1 MRYVSGYR
9 NLLETIFKYGFK
21 GFQDEL
27 RNRKTLWSVHDFKGA
42 FSSQGTFGTS
52 ISDIPEY
59 ISICKIA
66 SEEPEV
72 LSKFK
77 RCYEYRLVLEH
88 VTRYQGQQYL
98 SFIENDKGILDV
110 LEFVSEKEIGEPFRY
125 CYRNLGSL
133 SPTQIRYAKIVR
145 DVHLLFPKIVGGN
158 IVEVG
163 VGNGG
168 LAAQLSKYFELSRY
182 SLVDL
187 PEVLALTSKI
197 LTSFDVQTHFD
208 FIPPLELKGIESDLF
223 ISNYAFSELRKE
235 IQDMYLDNLISKAKS
250 GYMIYN
256 HIHDDSSV
264 SYSALEIQ
272 KMIPG
277 AEIFEEVPLTYDG
290 NVLLVW
296 GHDKLAGSENFSRLT
311 V

>member
-1 MRYVSGYR
+1 MRYISGYR
-9 NLLETIFKYGFK
+9 NLLETIFQFGLNGFLE
-21 GFQDEL
+21 EL
-27 RNRKTLWSVHDFKGA
+27 RNRKSLWSIREIKGA
-42 FSSQGTFGTS
+42 ILSEGSFGTS

-66 SEEPEV
+66 SENPEV

-88 VTRYQGQQYL
+88 VTRQQGQQYL
-98 SFIENDKGILDV
+98 RFIENNKGIMETLK
-110 LEFVSEKEIGEPFRY
+110 FVSEKEIGEPFRY
-125 CYRNLGSL
+125 SYSDLGSL
-133 SPTQIRYAKIVR
+133 SPTQIRYSKIMR
-145 DVHLLFPKIVGGN
+145 DIQLLFPN
-158 IVEVG
+158 ISRGQVVEVG

-168 LAAQLSKYFELSRY
+168 LAAQASKFFQLSKY

-197 LTSFDVQTHFD
+197 LTPFDIQTHFD
-208 FIPPLELKGIESDLF
+208 FISPSELKTIESDLF
-223 ISNYAFSELRKE
+223 ISNYAFSELKKE
-235 IQDMYLDNLISKAKS
+235 IQDLYLNNLILNAKS

-272 KMIPG
+272 EMIPG

-296 GHDKLAGSENFSRLT
+296 GHDKLSGSENFS
-311 V
+311 